1 MKDGFA
7 DKSCGCGISDKILNV
22 VCNCQG
28 SAPAALWILFVCSK
42 RAIKDKIYFG
52 GSLKEVFLF
61 IKWTPLFNGLSIFLV
76 GECFPPGLSLAQSL
90 LFYYSVSRGA

>member
-7 DKSCGCGISDKILNV
+7 DKSCGCGISDKILYV

-52 GSLKEVFLF
+52 GSLKD
-61 IKWTPLFNGLSIFLV
+61 SIFV
-76 GECFPPGLSLAQSL
+76 YKMDSPAHAIAVCPFFGRGKLSPWSEPRAIDFFL
-90 LFYYSVSRGA
+90 L